1 MSNNYIKDNSIKNI
15 TKEAKKSKNHL
26 ENDNNNRIS
35 SINSTLCL
43 NNYRQTRLETVLET
57 VNEISHSKADSSELS
72 SEHENKNNINII
84 DANNNFINTKNIS
97 ENNNHNIKDMHIY
110 NNEQKVQL
118 SENITSAAIATT
130 SVNNTKISFN
140 AFKSE
145 KTD

>member
-1 MSNNYIKDNSIKNI
+1 MNNNHIKDNSIKTF
-15 TKEAKKSKNHL
+15 TKEVKKSKNHL

-43 NNYRQTRLETVLET
+43 NNNVQTRLETVLET
-57 VNEISHSKADSSELS
+57 VNEISQVDSSELS
-72 SEHENKNNINII
+72 SEHENKNNINI
-84 DANNNFINTKNIS
+84 DVNNNDINNNNIS

-110 NNEQKVQL
+110 NNEQKIQL
-118 SENITSAAIATT
+118 SENITSAALATT

-140 AFKSE
+140 VFKSE

>member
-1 MSNNYIKDNSIKNI
+1 MNNNYIKDNSIKTI
-15 TKEAKKSKNHL
+15 TKEVKKSKNHL

-43 NNYRQTRLETVLET
+43 NNIGQTRLETVLET
-57 VNEISHSKADSSELS
+57 VNEISQVDSSELS

-84 DANNNFINTKNIS
+84 DVNNNDINTKNIS
-97 ENNNHNIKDMHIY
+97 ENNNHNIKDMHIII
-110 NNEQKVQL
+110 NEQKVQL
-118 SENITSAAIATT
+118 SENITSTALATT

>member
-1 MSNNYIKDNSIKNI
+1 LNNNHIKDNSIKTF

-43 NNYRQTRLETVLET
+43 NNNGQNRLETVLET
-57 VNEISHSKADSSELS
+57 VNEISQVDSSELS

-84 DANNNFINTKNIS
+84 DANNKDILGKNIS

>member
-1 MSNNYIKDNSIKNI
+1 MNNNYIKDNSIKTI
-15 TKEAKKSKNHL
+15 TKEVKKSKNHL

-43 NNYRQTRLETVLET
+43 NNNGQTRLETVLET
-57 VNEISHSKADSSELS
+57 VNEISQVDSSELS
-72 SEHENKNNINII
+72 SENENKNNINII
-84 DANNNFINTKNIS
+84 DVNNNDINTKNIS
-97 ENNNHNIKDMHIY
+97 EINNHNIKDIHIII
-110 NNEQKVQL
+110 NDQKVQL
-118 SENITSAAIATT
+118 SENITSAALATT

>member
-1 MSNNYIKDNSIKNI
+1 MNNNYIKDNSIKTI
-15 TKEAKKSKNHL
+15 TKEVKKSKNHL

-43 NNYRQTRLETVLET
+43 NNNGQTRLETVLET
-57 VNEISHSKADSSELS
+57 VNEISQVDSSELS

-84 DANNNFINTKNIS
+84 DVNNNDINTKNIS
-97 ENNNHNIKDMHIY
+97 EINNHNIKDIHIII
-110 NNEQKVQL
+110 NDQKVQL
-118 SENITSAAIATT
+118 SENITSAALATT